1 MAELSLPDD
10 RSSSL
15 PTAFSIVLVIAC
27 IVALAAP
34 ARGDEKLAGIACRS
48 VHLQFPAP
56 EGNAFYNEVV
66 VDKSAEGTYFCVCGF
81 RHGYYGVQELAPG
94 RRNRDA
100 KKVLIFSVW
109 DPGSQ
114 NDPNQVDD
122 EERVKLL
129 YKDEAV
135 RVGRFGNEGTGG
147 QSFLDLDWQ
156 PGQTYRF
163 LVTSAVDGKRTAF
176 TAWLLAS
183 DDKLAGGDKLTGGD
197 KEWRKLVTFSTLT
210 GGKPLS
216 GYYSF
221 VEDFRRNRV
230 STEHAREARFGNGW
244 VRDLAGKWHPLA
256 QARFTAD
263 TNPVVNINAGQ
274 RDGWYFLSTGGETKN
289 DATPLRGMI
298 ELAADAKREMPAMPA
313 EISSPPMA
321 LTE

>member
-1 MAELSLPDD
+1 MIKPLPSIRPTSFVACRRNNAPAAIIFALS
-10 RSSSL
+10 
-15 PTAFSIVLVIAC
+15 C
-27 IVALAAP
+27 IILLAAP

-48 VHLQFPAP
+48 VHLQYPAP
-56 EGNAFYNEVV
+56 EGDAFYNEVI
-66 VDKSAEGTYFCVCGF
+66 VDKSAEGTYFCVGGF
-81 RHGYYGVQELAPG
+81 RHGYYGIQELAPG

-156 PGQTYRF
+156 PGETYRF
-163 LVTSAVDGKRTAF
+163 LVTSAVDGERTAF
-176 TAWLLAS
+176 TAWLRAGDDNLAA
-183 DDKLAGGDKLTGGD
+183 DDQK
-197 KEWRKLVTFSTLT
+197 WRKLVSFSTIT

-230 STEHAREARFGNGW
+230 STEHAREARFGSGW
-244 VRDLAGKWHPLA
+244 VRDLAGKWHPLTK
-256 QARFTAD
+256 ARFTAD
-263 TNPVVNINAGQ
+263 SNPVVNINAGE
-274 RDGWYFLSTGGETKN
+274 RDGWFFLATGGETKN
-289 DATPLRGMI
+289 DATPLRGLI
-298 ELAADAKREMPAMPA
+298 ELAADAKRERPAMPA
-313 EISSPPMA
+313 EISPPMA
-321 LTE
+321 PTE